1 MRSRWRGRNP
11 PDAVTGSPISRLDAG
26 PTPEPGGFGRRQL
39 AALALITLA
48 GGVLRIALAWDRPR
62 LGDEVGTLLNLRM
75 DAGYLLTHFSGWLT
89 MNYFILA
96 EKGVARLSGSEGWP
110 LEILPMLG
118 GITTIPLTASLARRL
133 GGGRLALTAAALTA
147 FNPYLVRFSPVLRAY
162 ALLAA
167 LAVVGG
173 GPVLPVA

>member
-1 MRSRWRGRNP
+1 MP
-11 PDAVTGSPISRLDAG
+11 V
-26 PTPEPGGFGRRQL
+26 PEPGGVRPPWAARGRWL
-39 AALALITLA
+39 CITLA
-48 GGVLRIALAWDRPR
+48 GAALRIALAWGRPR

-110 LEILPMLG
+110 LEDAAHAG
-118 GITTIPLTASLARRL
+118 GIATIPLTASLARRL

-162 ALLAA
+162 APLAA
-167 LAVVGG
+167 LAVWAVDRFFAWRERRTWRAGDGG
-173 GPVLPVA
+173 GGGHPRCCS